1 MLLDW
6 SNCSADQGE
15 SGEFLE
21 TRDLRSLNMT
31 RQNLSIGRLIGST
44 ALTVTLIL
52 GVLAS
57 SGCYRRVVGAKNAP
71 GYTGPVYE
79 ENVKEGNESLFQTR
93 TVTPKGSYYVD

>member
-1 MLLDW
+1 
-6 SNCSADQGE
+6 
-15 SGEFLE
+15 
-21 TRDLRSLNMT
+21 MT

-44 ALTVTLIL
+44 ALVATLLAGIF
-52 GVLAS
+52 AS

>member
-1 MLLDW
+1 MIFFVEGW
-6 SNCSADQGE
+6 NPEGA
-15 SGEFLE
+15 FPVPANP
-21 TRDLRSLNMT
+21 SLSTMP

-44 ALTVTLIL
+44 ALATTLIL
-52 GVLAS
+52 GTLAS

>member
-1 MLLDW
+1 MP
-6 SNCSADQGE
+6 
-15 SGEFLE
+15 
-21 TRDLRSLNMT
+21 
-31 RQNLSIGRLIGST
+31 RQNLFIGRLIGST
-44 ALTVTLIL
+44 ALATTLIL
-52 GVLAS
+52 GTLAS